1 MPALGVFIKLFEK
14 PEIRTIGIALQPI
27 FQAVVQV
34 ALNIFDGSKG
44 RSSRRKRGVMDWIIF
59 GLVVTWLGIV
69 SWFDI
74 RKSEIPHSAWVVI
87 PLIGAGLYRIW
98 QGDWALVLLAVLVAA
113 VSERYRI
120 SQAFGW
126 EELSRIITWL
136 PLLFLGAFLS
146 IQSSPLSAL
155 AIIGFWAAWELK
167 WWGGADAVSAIT
179 ICLIWPGIFLIMSF
193 LVIHLIVVIASG
205 LISMVREQK
214 ITLHRLPGLPI
225 LLASVLILKVG
236 IIILG

>member
-1 MPALGVFIKLFEK
+1 
-14 PEIRTIGIALQPI
+14 
-27 FQAVVQV
+27 
-34 ALNIFDGSKG
+34 
-44 RSSRRKRGVMDWIIF
+44 MDWIIF

-87 PLIGAGLYRIW
+87 PFIGAGLYRIW
-98 QGDWALVLLAVLVAA
+98 QGDWTLVLLAIVVAA
-113 VSERYRI
+113 VSERDRI

-126 EELSRIITWL
+126 EELGRIITWL

-167 WWGGADAVSAIT
+167 WWGGADAITAIT
-179 ICLIWPGIFLIMSF
+179 IILIYPEITFIIAFLI
-193 LVIHLIVVIASG
+193 VHVIATVMLTSRT
-205 LISMVREQK
+205 LIKEKTVHLHK
-214 ITLHRLPGLPI
+214 IPGLPLI
-225 LLASVLILKVG
+225 LIGVISYQIVNLLA
-236 IIILG
+236 

>member
-1 MPALGVFIKLFEK
+1 
-14 PEIRTIGIALQPI
+14 
-27 FQAVVQV
+27 
-34 ALNIFDGSKG
+34 
-44 RSSRRKRGVMDWIIF
+44 MDWIIF

-167 WWGGADAVSAIT
+167 VSGWGGADAVSAIT
-179 ICLIWPGIFLIMSF
+179 ICLIWPGIFFIISF

-205 LISMVREQK
+205 VVSMVREQK
-214 ITLHRLPGLPI
+214 IKLHRLPGLPI
-225 LLASVLILKVG
+225 LLVSVLILKVG
-236 IIILG
+236 TIFLA

>member
-1 MPALGVFIKLFEK
+1 
-14 PEIRTIGIALQPI
+14 
-27 FQAVVQV
+27 
-34 ALNIFDGSKG
+34 
-44 RSSRRKRGVMDWIIF
+44 MDWIIF

-87 PLIGAGLYRIW
+87 PLIGASLYRIW
-98 QGDWALVLLAVLVAA
+98 QGDWTLVLLAAVVAA

-126 EELSRIITWL
+126 EEFSRIITWL
-136 PLLFLGAFLS
+136 PLLFLGVILS

-155 AIIGFWAAWELK
+155 AIIGFWVAWELK

-179 ICLIWPGIFLIMSF
+179 VCLIWPGMVFIISF
-193 LVIHLIVVIASG
+193 LAIHLIVVIVSG
-205 LISMVREQK
+205 LVSVVREQK
-214 ITLHRLPGLPI
+214 IKLHRLPGLPI
-225 LLASVLILKVG
+225 LLASVLLLIALNT
-236 IIILG
+236 I

>member
-1 MPALGVFIKLFEK
+1 MLFVEQVYCYICALSNYYNERRVGFLY
-14 PEIRTIGIALQPI
+14 PCMSYTCPLI
-27 FQAVVQV
+27 F
-34 ALNIFDGSKG
+34 
-44 RSSRRKRGVMDWIIF
+44 MDWIIF
-59 GLVVTWLGIV
+59 VFVVTWLGIV

-74 RKSEIPHSAWVVI
+74 RKNEIPHSAWVVI

-98 QGDWALVLLAVLVAA
+98 QGDWTLVLLAAVVAA
-113 VSERYRI
+113 VSERDRI

-167 WWGGADAVSAIT
+167 WWGGADAVSTIT
-179 ICLIWPGIFLIMSF
+179 VCLIWPGMSFIVSF
-193 LVIHLIVVIASG
+193 LVIHFIVVVASG
-205 LISMVREQK
+205 LVSMIREQK
-214 ITLHRLPGLPI
+214 IKLHRLPGLPI

-236 IIILG
+236 IIFLG

>member
-1 MPALGVFIKLFEK
+1 
-14 PEIRTIGIALQPI
+14 
-27 FQAVVQV
+27 
-34 ALNIFDGSKG
+34 
-44 RSSRRKRGVMDWIIF
+44 MDWIIF

-74 RKSEIPHSAWVVI
+74 RESEIPHSAWVVI

-98 QGDWALVLLAVLVAA
+98 QGDWTLVLLAAVVAA

-120 SQAFGW
+120 SKAFGW
-126 EELSRIITWL
+126 EELSRIITWF

-179 ICLIWPGIFLIMSF
+179 ICLIWPGIFFIMSF
-193 LVIHLIVVIASG
+193 LVIHLIVVIALG
-205 LISMVREQK
+205 LVSMVREQK
-214 ITLHRLPGLPI
+214 IKLHRLPGLPI

-236 IIILG
+236 IIFIG

>member
-1 MPALGVFIKLFEK
+1 MPALGVFIRLFEK
-14 PEIRTIGIALQPI
+14 PEIRTVGIAFLLI
-27 FQAVVQV
+27 FPAGVPVVQNTSDV
-34 ALNIFDGSKG
+34 LKG

-74 RKSEIPHSAWVVI
+74 RKNEIPHSAWVVI

-98 QGDWALVLLAVLVAA
+98 QGDWTLVLLAVLVAA
-113 VSERYRI
+113 VSERDRI

-179 ICLIWPGIFLIMSF
+179 VCLIWPGKFFIISF
-193 LVIHLIVVIASG
+193 LVIHLIVVIVSG
-205 LISMVREQK
+205 LVSMVREQK
-214 ITLHRLPGLPI
+214 IKLHRLPGLPI

-236 IIILG
+236 LVILN

>member
-1 MPALGVFIKLFEK
+1 
-14 PEIRTIGIALQPI
+14 
-27 FQAVVQV
+27 
-34 ALNIFDGSKG
+34 
-44 RSSRRKRGVMDWIIF
+44 MDWIIF

-74 RKSEIPHSAWVVI
+74 RKNEIPHSAWVVI

-98 QGDWALVLLAVLVAA
+98 QGDWTLVLLAAVVAA

-120 SQAFGW
+120 SKAFGW

-167 WWGGADAVSAIT
+167 WWGGADAVAAIAIILIYPEIAFILAFLSVHAIT
-179 ICLIWPGIFLIMSF
+179 AIMLTIRSLIKEKT
-193 LVIHLIVVIASG
+193 A
-205 LISMVREQK
+205 R
-214 ITLHRLPGLPI
+214 LHRIPGLP
-225 LLASVLILKVG
+225 LILIAV
-236 IIILG
+236 ISLQIVNLLV

>member
-1 MPALGVFIKLFEK
+1 MPALGVFIRLFEK
-14 PEIRTIGIALQPI
+14 PEIRTVGIALLLI
-27 FQAVVQV
+27 FPAVVQV
-34 ALNIFDGSKG
+34 ALNIFGVSKG
-44 RSSRRKRGVMDWIIF
+44 RSSRRKRGVVDWIIF

-74 RKSEIPHSAWVVI
+74 RKNEIPHSAWVVI

-167 WWGGADAVSAIT
+167 WWGGADAVAAIS
-179 ICLIWPGIFLIMSF
+179 IILIYPKITFILAFLI
-193 LVIHLIVVIASG
+193 VHVIATIMLTIRS
-205 LISMVREQK
+205 LIKEK
-214 ITLHRLPGLPI
+214 TAHLHRIPGLPLI
-225 LLASVLILKVG
+225 LIAVISLQIVNLLA
-236 IIILG
+236 

>member
-1 MPALGVFIKLFEK
+1 
-14 PEIRTIGIALQPI
+14 
-27 FQAVVQV
+27 
-34 ALNIFDGSKG
+34 
-44 RSSRRKRGVMDWIIF
+44 MDWIIF

-98 QGDWALVLLAVLVAA
+98 QGDWTLVLLAAVVAA

-120 SQAFGW
+120 SKAFGW

-146 IQSSPLSAL
+146 IQSSSLSAL

-167 WWGGADAVSAIT
+167 WWGGADAVAAIAIILIYPEIAFILAFLIVHAIT
-179 ICLIWPGIFLIMSF
+179 AIMLTIRSLIKEKT
-193 LVIHLIVVIASG
+193 A
-205 LISMVREQK
+205 R
-214 ITLHRLPGLPI
+214 LHRIPGLPLI
-225 LLASVLILKVG
+225 LIAVISLQLVNLLA
-236 IIILG
+236 

>member
-1 MPALGVFIKLFEK
+1 
-14 PEIRTIGIALQPI
+14 
-27 FQAVVQV
+27 
-34 ALNIFDGSKG
+34 
-44 RSSRRKRGVMDWIIF
+44 MDWIIF

-74 RKSEIPHSAWVVI
+74 RKSEIPHSAWVII

-98 QGDWALVLLAVLVAA
+98 QGDWALVLLAALVAA

-146 IQSSPLSAL
+146 IQSSPISAL
-155 AIIGFWAAWELK
+155 AIIGFWVAWELK
-167 WWGGADAVSAIT
+167 WWGGADAVAAIT
-179 ICLIWPGIFLIMSF
+179 IILIYPEIIFILAFLI
-193 LVIHLIVVIASG
+193 VHVIATIMLAIRS
-205 LISMVREQK
+205 LVKEKTVRF
-214 ITLHRLPGLPI
+214 HRIPGLP
-225 LLASVLILKVG
+225 LILIAV
-236 IIILG
+236 ISLQIVNLLS

>member
-1 MPALGVFIKLFEK
+1 MSYTCPL
-14 PEIRTIGIALQPI
+14 I
-27 FQAVVQV
+27 F
-34 ALNIFDGSKG
+34 
-44 RSSRRKRGVMDWIIF
+44 MDWIIF
-59 GLVVTWLGIV
+59 VFVVTWLGIV

-74 RKSEIPHSAWVVI
+74 RKNEIPHSAWVVI

-98 QGDWALVLLAVLVAA
+98 QGDWTLVLLAAVVAA
-113 VSERYRI
+113 VSERDRI

-167 WWGGADAVSAIT
+167 WWGGADAVGAMTIILIYPEIT
-179 ICLIWPGIFLIMSF
+179 FILAFLIVHAIAAIMLTIRS
-193 LVIHLIVVIASG
+193 LVKEKT
-205 LISMVREQK
+205 VRV
-214 ITLHRLPGLPI
+214 HRIPGLPLLFIAVISLQIVNI
-225 LLASVLILKVG
+225 LA
-236 IIILG
+236 

>member
-1 MPALGVFIKLFEK
+1 
-14 PEIRTIGIALQPI
+14 
-27 FQAVVQV
+27 
-34 ALNIFDGSKG
+34 
-44 RSSRRKRGVMDWIIF
+44 MDWIIF
-59 GLVVTWLGIV
+59 GLVVTWLGTV

-98 QGDWALVLLAVLVAA
+98 QGDWTLVLLAAVVAA

-146 IQSSPLSAL
+146 IQSSPLAAL

-167 WWGGADAVSAIT
+167 WWGGADAVAAIS
-179 ICLIWPGIFLIMSF
+179 IILIYPKITFILAFLI
-193 LVIHLIVVIASG
+193 VHVIATVMLTIRS
-205 LISMVREQK
+205 LIKEK
-214 ITLHRLPGLPI
+214 TAHLHRIPGLPLI
-225 LLASVLILKVG
+225 LIAVISLQIVNLLA
-236 IIILG
+236 

>member
-1 MPALGVFIKLFEK
+1 
-14 PEIRTIGIALQPI
+14 
-27 FQAVVQV
+27 
-34 ALNIFDGSKG
+34 
-44 RSSRRKRGVMDWIIF
+44 MDWIIF

-98 QGDWALVLLAVLVAA
+98 QGDWTLVLLAAVVAT

-120 SQAFGW
+120 SKAFGW

-136 PLLFLGAFLS
+136 PLLFLGAFIS

-167 WWGGADAVSAIT
+167 WWGGADAVGAMTIILIYPEIT
-179 ICLIWPGIFLIMSF
+179 FILAFLIVHAIAAIMLTIRS
-193 LVIHLIVVIASG
+193 LVKEKT
-205 LISMVREQK
+205 VRV
-214 ITLHRLPGLPI
+214 HRIPGLPLQFIAVISLQIVNI
-225 LLASVLILKVG
+225 LA
-236 IIILG
+236 

>member
-1 MPALGVFIKLFEK
+1 
-14 PEIRTIGIALQPI
+14 
-27 FQAVVQV
+27 
-34 ALNIFDGSKG
+34 
-44 RSSRRKRGVMDWIIF
+44 MDWIIF

-98 QGDWALVLLAVLVAA
+98 QGDWALVLLVVLVAA
-113 VSERYRI
+113 VSERYRL

-167 WWGGADAVSAIT
+167 WWGGADAVAAMAMILIYPEIT
-179 ICLIWPGIFLIMSF
+179 FIIAFLI
-193 LVIHLIVVIASG
+193 IHVIATIMLTIRS
-205 LISMVREQK
+205 LVKEKTVRF
-214 ITLHRLPGLPI
+214 HRIPGLPLILIAVI
-225 LLASVLILKVG
+225 LLQIVSWLS
-236 IIILG
+236 

>member
-27 FQAVVQV
+27 FQAVAQV

-44 RSSRRKRGVMDWIIF
+44 RSNRRKRGDMDWLIF

-98 QGDWALVLLAVLVAA
+98 QGDWTLVLLAAVVAA
-113 VSERYRI
+113 VSERYRV

-146 IQSSPLSAL
+146 IQSLPLSAL

-167 WWGGADAVSAIT
+167 WWGGADAVGAMTIILIYPEIT
-179 ICLIWPGIFLIMSF
+179 FILAFLIVHAIAAIMLTIRS
-193 LVIHLIVVIASG
+193 LVKEKT
-205 LISMVREQK
+205 VRV
-214 ITLHRLPGLPI
+214 HRIPGLPLLFIAVISLQIVNI
-225 LLASVLILKVG
+225 LA
-236 IIILG
+236 

>member
-1 MPALGVFIKLFEK
+1 MPVLGVFIRLFEK

-59 GLVVTWLGIV
+59 GFVVIWLGIV

-179 ICLIWPGIFLIMSF
+179 ICLIWPGIFFIMSF
-193 LVIHLIVVIASG
+193 LVIHLIVVIALG
-205 LISMVREQK
+205 LVSMVREQK
-214 ITLHRLPGLPI
+214 IKLHRLPGLPI

-236 IIILG
+236 IIFIG

>member
-1 MPALGVFIKLFEK
+1 
-14 PEIRTIGIALQPI
+14 
-27 FQAVVQV
+27 
-34 ALNIFDGSKG
+34 
-44 RSSRRKRGVMDWIIF
+44 MDWIIF

-98 QGDWALVLLAVLVAA
+98 QGDWTLVLLAVLVAT
-113 VSERYRI
+113 VSERDRI

-155 AIIGFWAAWELK
+155 AIIGFWAAWELN

-179 ICLIWPGIFLIMSF
+179 VCLIWPSEIFIFAF
-193 LVIHLIVVIASG
+193 LATHLIVVFVLDLASVIREKK
-205 LISMVREQK
+205 IS
-214 ITLHRLPGLPI
+214 LHRLPGLPI
-225 LLASVLILKVG
+225 LLASVIFLKISLVF
-236 IIILG
+236 LT

>member
-1 MPALGVFIKLFEK
+1 MLFVEQVYCYICALSNYYNERRVGFLY
-14 PEIRTIGIALQPI
+14 PCMSYTCPLI
-27 FQAVVQV
+27 F
-34 ALNIFDGSKG
+34 
-44 RSSRRKRGVMDWIIF
+44 MDWIIF
-59 GLVVTWLGIV
+59 VFVVTWLGIV

-74 RKSEIPHSAWVVI
+74 RKNEIPHSAWVVI

-98 QGDWALVLLAVLVAA
+98 QGDWTLVLLAAVVAA

-167 WWGGADAVSAIT
+167 WWGGADAVGAMTIILIYPEITFILAFLIVHAIT
-179 ICLIWPGIFLIMSF
+179 AIMLTIRSLIKEKT
-193 LVIHLIVVIASG
+193 A
-205 LISMVREQK
+205 R
-214 ITLHRLPGLPI
+214 LHRIPGLPLI
-225 LLASVLILKVG
+225 LIAVISLQIVNLLA
-236 IIILG
+236 

>member
-1 MPALGVFIKLFEK
+1 
-14 PEIRTIGIALQPI
+14 
-27 FQAVVQV
+27 
-34 ALNIFDGSKG
+34 
-44 RSSRRKRGVMDWIIF
+44 MDWIIF

-98 QGDWALVLLAVLVAA
+98 QGDWTLVLLAAVVAA

-120 SQAFGW
+120 SKAFGW

-179 ICLIWPGIFLIMSF
+179 ICLIWPGIFFIISF
-193 LVIHLIVVIASG
+193 LAIHLIVAIASG
-205 LISMVREQK
+205 LVSMVREQK
-214 ITLHRLPGLPI
+214 IMLHRLPGLPI

>member
-1 MPALGVFIKLFEK
+1 
-14 PEIRTIGIALQPI
+14 
-27 FQAVVQV
+27 
-34 ALNIFDGSKG
+34 
-44 RSSRRKRGVMDWIIF
+44 MDWIIF

-87 PLIGAGLYRIW
+87 PLLGAGLYRIW
-98 QGDWALVLLAVLVAA
+98 QGDWTLVLLAAVVAT

-179 ICLIWPGIFLIMSF
+179 ICLIWPGIFFIMSF

-214 ITLHRLPGLPI
+214 IMLHRLPGLPI
-225 LLASVLILKVG
+225 LLASVTALG
-236 IIILG
+236 IYSYCFAK

>member
-1 MPALGVFIKLFEK
+1 MPALGVYFKLFEK
-14 PEIRTIGIALQPI
+14 LAIRTIGIPLQPI

-34 ALNIFDGSKG
+34 ALNIFDGLKG
-44 RSSRRKRGVMDWIIF
+44 RSSHRKRGFMDWIIF
-59 GLVVTWLGIV
+59 RLVVTWLGIV

-74 RKSEIPHSAWVVI
+74 RKSEIPHSAWVVF

-98 QGDWALVLLAVLVAA
+98 QGDWTLVLLAVLVAA
-113 VSERYRI
+113 VSERDRI

-155 AIIGFWAAWELK
+155 AIIGFWAAWEMK
-167 WWGGADAVSAIT
+167 WWGGADAVGAMTIILIYPDITFILAFLIVHAIT
-179 ICLIWPGIFLIMSF
+179 AIMLTIRSLIKEKT
-193 LVIHLIVVIASG
+193 
-205 LISMVREQK
+205 VRV
-214 ITLHRLPGLPI
+214 HRIPGLPLILIAVI
-225 LLASVLILKVG
+225 LLHIVNLLA
-236 IIILG
+236 

>member
-87 PLIGAGLYRIW
+87 PLIGADVYRIL
-98 QGDWALVLLAVLVAA
+98 QGDWPLVLLATVVAA
-113 VSERYRI
+113 VSERNRI

-136 PLLFLGAFLS
+136 PLLFLGVILS

-167 WWGGADAVSAIT
+167 WWGGADAVAAIAIILIYPEIAFILAFLSVHAIT
-179 ICLIWPGIFLIMSF
+179 AILLTIRSLIKEKT
-193 LVIHLIVVIASG
+193 A
-205 LISMVREQK
+205 R
-214 ITLHRLPGLPI
+214 LHRIPGLP
-225 LLASVLILKVG
+225 LILIAV
-236 IIILG
+236 ISLQIVNLLS

>member
-1 MPALGVFIKLFEK
+1 
-14 PEIRTIGIALQPI
+14 
-27 FQAVVQV
+27 
-34 ALNIFDGSKG
+34 
-44 RSSRRKRGVMDWIIF
+44 MDWIIF

-98 QGDWALVLLAVLVAA
+98 QGDWTLVLLAAVVAA

-120 SQAFGW
+120 SKAFGW

-167 WWGGADAVSAIT
+167 WWGGADAVAAIS
-179 ICLIWPGIFLIMSF
+179 IILIYPKITFLLAFLI
-193 LVIHLIVVIASG
+193 VHVIATVMLTIRS
-205 LISMVREQK
+205 LIKEKTAR
-214 ITLHRLPGLPI
+214 LHRIPGLP
-225 LLASVLILKVG
+225 LILIAV
-236 IIILG
+236 ISLQIVSLLV